1 MVYQLHYRVSKMNH
15 IEAEMHARLSET
27 LYTVQGINKL
37 MSEPPENVYYPHKRV
52 TSERAY

>member
-1 MVYQLHYRVSKMNH
+1 MNH